1 MRGGVRQPRRN
12 AVAGESGSD
21 DNGGRVHEV
30 DRTRKTLLPAD
41 RGPSEPALELAKKYG
56 VEVKEVYWT
65 PGGPYDLIGIAQGRD
80 VWTLSSFALSL
91 QSLGNLDVT
100 WVVGYSPEQMR
111 AVITDG
117 G

>member
-1 MRGGVRQPRRN
+1 MKWTEQGRRSYRLTVER
-12 AVAGESGSD
+12 VA
-21 DNGGRVHEV
+21 
-30 DRTRKTLLPAD
+30 
-41 RGPSEPALELAKKYG
+41 PALELGKKYG

-65 PGGPYDLIGIAQGRD
+65 PGGPYDLIGIARGPD
-80 VWTLSSFALSL
+80 VWTLSSFALAL

-111 AVITDG
+111 DVIKDG

>member
-1 MRGGVRQPRRN
+1 MTTAIGFMKWTEQGRRSYRLTVER
-12 AVAGESGSD
+12 VA
-21 DNGGRVHEV
+21 
-30 DRTRKTLLPAD
+30 
-41 RGPSEPALELAKKYG
+41 PALELGKRYG

-65 PGGPYDLIGIAQGRD
+65 PGGPYDLIGIARGPD
-80 VWTLSSFALSL
+80 VWTLSSFALAL

-111 AVITDG
+111 YVITDG